1 MSSRSQR
8 ESKARRGSGFYHGRD
23 GAVRASE
30 REAPRT
36 PRKFPIRLRLDLSQI
51 ILNDEQSARVKEL
64 NDQIKA
70 LSQHHEPDQSAHERR
85 RQQIDDEIN
94 HLREQQDGRRND
106 ISAKEM
112 QICDFKEEHCPS
124 LNGVRD
130 FNIAIG
136 ELIDRRNQADAEMR
150 ELQNSRTTYFTKLRN
165 ARQRYG
171 VASSEEA
178 TRRIENIDERIER
191 ETLSNVQLKKLLM
204 ERDRAEAGR
213 RYFQELDRDSQFE
226 NARDENN
233 RLRVELRDLSIKIRD
248 LRAQQRVIETT
259 SNDILAQLQ
268 VLEDEKNK
276 LWCHMKDLKVKI
288 DGKREEKKQLC
299 AEFKKGWDEYR
310 RIQNTIM
317 NLQYEKSEIFAEAER
332 LAMQALEG
340 KHRIEEASE
349 TTNPNE
355 RKIRAA
361 TSLISYLQTFL
372 GKDNGKMND
381 LVREKGSKEALAM
394 IAELRKPSKKER
406 QLVKKHKATKAVALV
421 YDFETLKQFD
431 VAEVAAPMTIEQISA
446 TLQILQD
453 KVKDWTNSFIQ
464 TRLAI
469 EVQPDDHCVA

>member
-1 MSSRSQR
+1 
-8 ESKARRGSGFYHGRD
+8 
-23 GAVRASE
+23 
-30 REAPRT
+30 
-36 PRKFPIRLRLDLSQI
+36 
-51 ILNDEQSARVKEL
+51 LNNEQSARVKEF
-64 NDQIKA
+64 NEQIKA
-70 LSQHHEPDQSAHERR
+70 LSQHHEPDQSGHERR

-94 HLREQQDGRRND
+94 HLREQQDSRRND
-106 ISAKEM
+106 ISVKEM
-112 QICDFKEEHCPS
+112 QITDFKKKHCPS

-136 ELIDRRNQADAEMR
+136 ELVDRRNQADAEMR

-165 ARQRYG
+165 ARQRYR

-178 TRRIENIDERIER
+178 TCRTENIDERIER

-213 RYFQELDRDSQFE
+213 KYFQEFDRDSQFE
-226 NARDENN
+226 NARDEDN

-248 LRAQQRVIETT
+248 LRAQQRAMEAT

-276 LWCHMKDLKVKI
+276 LWCLMKDLKMQI

-299 AEFKKGWDEYR
+299 AEFKKGWDEYCQ
-310 RIQNTIM
+310 IQDTIM

-332 LAMQALEG
+332 LTMQALEG
-340 KHRIEEASE
+340 KRRIEETSE
-349 TTNPNE
+349 TNNPNE

-361 TSLISYLQTFL
+361 TSLIGYLQAFL
-372 GKDNGKMND
+372 GKDNEKMND
-381 LVREKGSKEALAM
+381 LVKEKGSKEALAM

-406 QLVKKHKATKAVALV
+406 QFVKKHKTTKAVTLA
-421 YDFETLKQFD
+421 YDVEKLKQFD
-431 VAEVAAPMTIEQISA
+431 VIEVTAPMTIEQISA
-446 TLQILQD
+446 TLQIVQD

-464 TRLAI
+464 TRLII